1 MENEEGGGEKKEK
14 MRVTK
19 KILDDE
25 NKRVGFGGG
34 EREREREKET
44 RRE

>member
-14 MRVTK
+14 MRVTR

-25 NKRVGFGGG
+25 NKRVGVGVGGG
-34 EREREREKET
+34 EREKET